1 MAEPILPSSVLRRRD
16 CKGARER
23 VTGETAVAFK
33 SESKNREKRPAE
45 REEEG
50 VSLPFHVPEN
60 EKEAVS
66 DQAWGRESARQGD
79 RKREKRE
86 LEPGEWD
93 QE

>member
-1 MAEPILPSSVLRRRD
+1 M
-16 CKGARER
+16 
-23 VTGETAVAFK
+23 
-33 SESKNREKRPAE
+33 
-45 REEEG
+45 
-50 VSLPFHVPEN
+50 PEN
-60 EKEAVS
+60 EKEDVS

>member
-1 MAEPILPSSVLRRRD
+1 MR
-16 CKGARER
+16 ARTE
-23 VTGETAVAFK
+23 
-33 SESKNREKRPAE
+33 NREKRPAE
-45 REEEG
+45 REGEG

-60 EKEAVS
+60 EKEDVS